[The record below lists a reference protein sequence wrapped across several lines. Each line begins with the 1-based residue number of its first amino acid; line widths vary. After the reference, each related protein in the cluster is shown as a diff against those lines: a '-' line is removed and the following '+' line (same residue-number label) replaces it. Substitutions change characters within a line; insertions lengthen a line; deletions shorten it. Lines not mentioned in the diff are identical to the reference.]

1 MSEEISLL
9 VEKMISKIDA
19 LVPYIE
25 DSEEILLAS
34 KTLQEL
40 INVKGESSDIEAI
53 KDSIT
58 QLDKKITDLAIELRA
73 KDSQLVLDLNTANT
87 KISNNEV
94 NILRNEGAIESLE
107 SNFNDHIGLYN
118 NPHKT
123 TKTHVGLNNVFNY
136 GATGNPDDSSE
147 NKYALAKGVNTVW
160 NKAKNSISDVPADG
174 KSYLRKHNIWVPTT
188 SDVPVGTLL
197 PFYGNDVP
205 DGWLKCARHAV
216 ITKDDYPQLFDHLV
230 KNRNTV
236 ARQYLYTDES
246 FNTNGFN
253 KGITAS
259 SSDFTGEKEKINYKS
274 LMVDSRPYNLQRSIG
289 NYLWRNGSRYVL
301 RVDEVFGIF
310 SDGSVFVEWSVYGTM
325 GLNDVLSDYEGP
337 NVFDAYH
344 SLTDI
349 PLSETEIFLPDMR
362 GNFIRDTGS
371 RYLGAYQ
378 VDTLKRHSH
387 LTPEHVVKAHG
398 DASFDYYS
406 GHANVND
413 GTYSATSKTAETGD
427 YETRP
432 KNINIF
438 WLIKY

>member
-123 TKTHVGLNNVFNY
+123 TKAHVGLNNVFNY

-160 NKAKNSISDVPADG
+160 SKTKEHTTLIENLTAKVTALENELPNLYVKIVGSINS
-174 KSYLRKHNIWVPTT
+174 
-188 SDVPVGTLL
+188 
-197 PFYGNDVP
+197 
-205 DGWLKCARHAV
+205 
-216 ITKDDYPQLFDHLV
+216 
-230 KNRNTV
+230 
-236 ARQYLYTDES
+236 
-246 FNTNGFN
+246 
-253 KGITAS
+253 
-259 SSDFTGEKEKINYKS
+259 
-274 LMVDSRPYNLQRSIG
+274 
-289 NYLWRNGSRYVL
+289 
-301 RVDEVFGIF
+301 
-310 SDGSVFVEWSVYGTM
+310 
-325 GLNDVLSDYEGP
+325 
-337 NVFDAYH
+337 
-344 SLTDI
+344 
-349 PLSETEIFLPDMR
+349 
-362 GNFIRDTGS
+362 
-371 RYLGAYQ
+371 
-378 VDTLKRHSH
+378 
-387 LTPEHVVKAHG
+387 
-398 DASFDYYS
+398 S
-406 GHANVND
+406 GHD
-413 GTYSATSKTAETGD
+413 STIDTSVTKE
-427 YETRP
+427 E
-432 KNINIF
+432 N
-438 WLIKY
+438 